1 VARADAELGEQRGDV
16 VADRLGR
23 QRQPRGDL
31 GVGQALGQQP
41 EHLDLP
47 AGEPGRVG
55 GRGPVRAA
63 GDAHGAAAP
72 ELAP

>member
-1 VARADAELGEQRGDV
+1 V

-23 QRQPRGDL
+23 QRQPGGDL

-47 AGEPGRVG
+47 AGEAGGVG
-55 GRGPVRAA
+55 GRGPGRAA
-63 GDAHGAAAP
+63 GDAQVAAAP
-72 ELAP
+72 QLAAQPLGRLPGAQAV